1 MFLTREVE
9 SLGKT
14 NAGIKSENLPILELT
29 QDNGSESR
37 VISKADLDE
46 LKQVE
51 LDICDIS
58 KLANLNDFK
67 VNMDDNFYL
76 RATQYFD
83 FVKNPY
89 VFRVGDTGVKIN
101 FNGDKK
107 LRDSI
112 KNIVIKSSSH

>member
-1 MFLTREVE
+1 M
-9 SLGKT
+9 GIIKC
-14 NAGIKSENLPILELT
+14 GIKAKNMPILNIKEE
-29 QDNGSESR
+29 NGS
-37 VISKADLDE
+37 VDGLISKTDLEGLKQVDIDKCDVSRLADLD
-46 LKQVE
+46 
-51 LDICDIS
+51 S
-58 KLANLNDFK
+58 FS